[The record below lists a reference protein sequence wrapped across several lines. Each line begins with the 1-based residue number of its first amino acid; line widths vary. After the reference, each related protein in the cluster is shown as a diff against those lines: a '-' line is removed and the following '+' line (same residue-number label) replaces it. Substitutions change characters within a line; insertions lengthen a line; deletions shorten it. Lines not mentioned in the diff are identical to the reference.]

1 MLPPKKIKQ
10 PQTLSEPR
18 KDLSQNSL
26 AAASPGGRLR
36 RNGSGRKFDDEL
48 TAVTSFLRKQETP
61 HLLRSLNRNVF
72 RLLTVMSA
80 LSGGRVPAPEE
91 VEFEMYEGEVADE

>member
-1 MLPPKKIKQ
+1 MKNG
-10 PQTLSEPR
+10 
-18 KDLSQNSL
+18 DDC
-26 AAASPGGRLR
+26 LR
-36 RNGSGRKFDDEL
+36 RRVACRKFDDEL

-80 LSGGRVPAPEE
+80 VSEGRVPAPEEE